1 MMRTRYGRGTM
12 TSDEQS
18 GPKAETDPYESSP
31 SEMSGTSSFGQAC
44 PKCQSFKTRGDGE
57 LASKPGV
64 FKTIFFGLYYLLIR
78 GAFARKAIHC
88 DDCGETSYYK
98 TAGSKIA
105 MVILA
110 ILVTLIMAAY
120 FGS

>member
-1 MMRTRYGRGTM
+1 MS
-12 TSDEQS
+12 SDEQS
-18 GPKAETDPYESSP
+18 GLKAKADPYKSSH
-31 SEMSGTSSFGQAC
+31 SEVSGMSSFGKAC

-64 FKTIFFGLYYLLIR
+64 LKTIVFGLYYLLIR

-88 DDCGETSYYK
+88 ADCGETSYYK
-98 TAGSKIA
+98 TVGSKIA

-110 ILVTLIMAAY
+110 ILVTLFLRVY
-120 FGS
+120 FES